1 MLLSRPSA
9 PWLLLAL
16 FLALAC
22 DSSETATPD
31 TLAVSPSTLDFGAL
45 TTGQT
50 SSVQTIAVRNTGNAT
65 LTVTALILNG
75 EGAGGFQLSAPAL
88 PFTLRP
94 GLSETVEVVASPV
107 VGGAF
112 AATLTV
118 ESSHGTR
125 TVALSGTATDP
136 VSVTY
141 LGNDGIML
149 AFEDKKVLI
158 DAIHTNESPWVILP
172 TAERTKLLMGQP
184 PYDGID
190 LILITHNHGD
200 HSNPTAINTVLMNN
214 PGAWVIAPPQA
225 QDGIEPARLLPV
237 NMTIFGSEGVAGA
250 NDISLDILL
259 MHHFDQFGNDFSN
272 VQNYVYSVNLG
283 GKNFLHVGDVEYETA
298 SFQPF
303 DLANRDIE
311 VIFMPTFNTLISAAT
326 RDLINAQVA
335 PAHIVAMHF
344 FDVPNEVPQVQQ
356 LFPSATLFTQAPT
369 TITF

>member
-1 MLLSRPSA
+1 M
-9 PWLLLAL
+9 
-16 FLALAC
+16 
-22 DSSETATPD
+22 
-31 TLAVSPSTLDFGAL
+31 TLAVSPTTLDFGSL
-45 TTGQT
+45 VTGQT
-50 SSVQTIAVRNTGNAT
+50 SSAQTITVSNPGNAT
-65 LTVTALILNG
+65 LTVTALTLGG
-75 EGAGGFQLSAPAL
+75 EGAGLFQLSAPTL

-94 GLSETVEVVASPV
+94 SRSETVEVVASPT
-107 VGGAF
+107 VGGAL

-118 ESSHGTR
+118 ESSHGTQA
-125 TVALSGTATDP
+125 VALSATAIDP

-158 DAIHTNESPWVILP
+158 DAIHTNESPWVMLP

-200 HSNPTAINTVLMNN
+200 HYSPTAINMALMNN

-225 QDGIEPARLLPV
+225 QDGIDSARLLPID
-237 NMTIFGSEGVAGA
+237 MTIFGSEGAAGA
-250 NDISLDILL
+250 NDISLDILV
-259 MHHFDQFGNDFSN
+259 MHHFDQFGNDFSD

-298 SFQPF
+298 NFQPF
-303 DLANRDIE
+303 DLASRDIE

-326 RDLINAQVA
+326 RDLINTHVA
-335 PAHIVAMHF
+335 PANVVAMHF
-344 FDVPNEVPQVQQ
+344 FNVPNEVPQVQQ
-356 LFPSATLFTQAPT
+356 LFPNATLFTQAPT